1 MGKSFM
7 FQAPKITFHVSS
19 PRCFGS
25 LVLDRKLPRKGFCL
39 WRRPKNISL
48 LVYFADSSFNDFS
61 NHIVCA
67 VLPCSFVPTWAYIY
81 FFLEIMK
88 YCISLSAHCLNFWA
102 PFLGCLRRGSI
113 FFHGLL
119 WPQGYAYLNYIHC
132 DEASFS
138 RLDQSLDL
146 FRSVLKWFGI
156 RSNVDPGCC

>member
-1 MGKSFM
+1 M
-7 FQAPKITFHVSS
+7 FQAPDVLARWCWTGNCPERDSA
-19 PRCFGS
+19 FGDVQKTSACWFILPTRRSTIFPTILFVLFS
-25 LVLDRKLPRKGFCL
+25 LVHLFQHG
-39 WRRPKNISL
+39 
-48 LVYFADSSFNDFS
+48 
-61 NHIVCA
+61 HI
-67 VLPCSFVPTWAYIY
+67 YIY
-81 FFLEIMK
+81 LEIMK

-113 FFHGLL
+113 FFHVLL
-119 WPQGYAYLNYIHC
+119 WPQSYAYLNYIHC